1 MTTKNRGEANCNAK
15 MNTESVLWLRRM
27 RPWFTLVELGRLFG
41 ISKATVSQI
50 ARHQLWRHVGEPEHP

>member
-15 MNTESVLWLRRM
+15 MNTESVRLLRRM
-27 RPWFTLVELGRLFG
+27 RPWFTLVELGKLFG

-50 ARHQLWRHVGEPEHP
+50 ANGHLWRHV